1 MVSCKRLLHCPLRL
15 LHILRSEQFV
25 FQTTQQKTPQ
35 QKTEQSKTPQNKPK
49 AAATP
54 KRQVLA
60 GGILSEEIHSGTGD
74 VAKRGKM
81 VCQWDLNR
89 SIISQFIYHAIAS
102 HIIIISEI
110 CLHLLGWWF
119 QSCTDRAQH
128 VFYIGWC
135 YKGLKREAQTF
146 LKVIFNEVAIC
157 AYQCLRN

>member
-1 MVSCKRLLHCPLRL
+1 MISICLSLTSLMVSCKRLLHCPLRL

-81 VCQWDLNR
+81 VWQWDLNR

-110 CLHLLGWWF
+110 LSTSVGMMITEHSMFFL
-119 QSCTDRAQH
+119 
-128 VFYIGWC
+128 YIGWC
-135 YKGLKREAQTF
+135 YKGLKSEAQAF
-146 LKVIFNEVAIC
+146 LKVIF
-157 AYQCLRN
+157 

>member
-81 VCQWDLNR
+81 VCQSDLNR
-89 SIISQFIYHAIAS
+89 SIISYKFIMLLRPHYYSIWNFVY
-102 HIIIISEI
+102 I
-110 CLHLLGWWF
+110 CW
-119 QSCTDRAQH
+119 DDDYRAQH
-128 VFYIGWC
+128 VFFIYWMMLQRFE
-135 YKGLKREAQTF
+135 KWSTSF
-146 LKVIFNEVAIC
+146 LEGDFLEVAIC
-157 AYQCLRN
+157 TYQCLRN